1 MGSVIMSTQNKPQN
15 THKNYDAGDLLDAH
29 SSAKSHLSWVSSL
42 VSTVIQNNTSGKTY
56 HNQELLSIAQYL
68 SEVFANEH
76 DLQREACQAELD
88 AHKKAVTL

>member
-1 MGSVIMSTQNKPQN
+1 MPNQNKPQN
-15 THKNYDAGDLLDAH
+15 THKNYDVGDLLDAH

-76 DLQREACQAELD
+76 DLQREAYQSELD

>member
-1 MGSVIMSTQNKPQN
+1 MPNQNKSQN
-15 THKNYDAGDLLDAH
+15 THRNYDAGDLLDAH

-76 DLQREACQAELD
+76 DLQREAYQAELD

>member
-1 MGSVIMSTQNKPQN
+1 MSTIKNNAQN
-15 THKNYDAGDLLDAH
+15 TPKNYDAGDLLDAH
-29 SSAKSHLSWVSSL
+29 SSAKSHLSWISSL

-76 DLQREACQAELD
+76 DLQREAYQAELD
-88 AHKKAVTL
+88 ANKKAVTL

>member
-1 MGSVIMSTQNKPQN
+1 MPNQNKLEN
-15 THKNYDAGDLLDAH
+15 THKNYDASDLLDAH

-76 DLQREACQAELD
+76 DLQREAYQAELD

>member
-1 MGSVIMSTQNKPQN
+1 MSTQNKPQN

-29 SSAKSHLSWVSSL
+29 SSAKSHLSWISSL

-68 SEVFANEH
+68 SEVFADEH
-76 DLQREACQAELD
+76 NLQREAYQAEWE
-88 AHKKAVTL
+88 ANKKAVIL